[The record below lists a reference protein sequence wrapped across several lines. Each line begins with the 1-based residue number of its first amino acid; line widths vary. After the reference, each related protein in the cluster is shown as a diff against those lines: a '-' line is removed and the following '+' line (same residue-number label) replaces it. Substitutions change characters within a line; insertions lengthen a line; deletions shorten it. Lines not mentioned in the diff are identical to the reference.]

1 MLAVVVVISLL
12 GLGLDRALVVLRNRL
27 VYWEKL
33 ETYYVS

>member
-1 MLAVVVVISLL
+1 VAIALL
-12 GLGLDRALVVLRNRL
+12 GLALDRALVALRNRL